1 MQIHDRSS
9 ADKLR
14 AIRPECTKKIAL
26 SLEDDAQKLIA
37 IGILTLLERGARVHD
52 VAGLTQEIVKQVWYG
67 YQAEQTEAIH
77 NASRT

>member
-1 MQIHDRSS
+1 MQIQDQSS

-14 AIRPECTKKIAL
+14 TFRPEGTKKIAL

-67 YQAEQTEAIH
+67 YQAEQRGVD
-77 NASRT
+77 NDASGA